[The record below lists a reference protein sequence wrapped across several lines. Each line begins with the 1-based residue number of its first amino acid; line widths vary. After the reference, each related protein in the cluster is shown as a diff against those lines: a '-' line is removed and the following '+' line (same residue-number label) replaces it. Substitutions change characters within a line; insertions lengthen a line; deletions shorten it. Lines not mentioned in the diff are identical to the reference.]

1 MAEEIPKVIRRV
13 DPRLSAFVRNDSRLS
28 KPKIEFSSG
37 SLEFNGRNHN
47 HPLHSRTTIGGS
59 SRGPSTKPAELQ

>member
-28 KPKIEFSSG
+28 QPKIEFPQG
-37 SLEFNGRNHN
+37 SPRFI
-47 HPLHSRTTIGGS
+47 T
-59 SRGPSTKPAELQ
+59 QV